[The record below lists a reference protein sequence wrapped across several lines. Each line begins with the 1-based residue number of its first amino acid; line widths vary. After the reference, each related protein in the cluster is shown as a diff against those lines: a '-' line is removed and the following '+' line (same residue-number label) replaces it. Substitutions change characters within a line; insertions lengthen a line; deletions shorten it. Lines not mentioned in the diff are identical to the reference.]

1 MTGIEQAEKR
11 TKIAV
16 IGAGAMGQG
25 IVQVS
30 VQGGLQAYIF
40 DREEG
45 GAEAAKA
52 TIAKRLERLV
62 EKERISQEACKQ
74 AISLMQPVS
83 KLEEIADADFVVEA
97 VFEDLQ
103 VKHDIFK
110 KLENIV
116 SENCILASNTSSIPI
131 ASIASVCRHPSRIAG
146 LHFFNPVPLMKLV
159 EVIVAAATSQKTT
172 DALVAL
178 GKQMTRTPVVVKDSP
193 GFLVN
198 MGGRAF
204 TTEGLAIYQDRVAT
218 PEQVDAIMRD
228 CYGFRMGPFELM
240 DLTGIDVNYPVSQII
255 YNGFMQDARLR
266 TSYTHKAMVD
276 AGRLGRKTGQGWFS
290 YEDGKMVNPP
300 SPDFIP
306 QSQAGPVALASDSPE
321 LISLCKE
328 LGLEISADDGVCPLV
343 AAPIGTDAS
352 ETALQCGADAR
363 RLVCIDPVGNLEK
376 RVVLMM
382 APGGNKSAAEKV
394 AAGIIIG
401 GRAVTLIRDSAG
413 FVGQRLAAMV
423 ANLGCF
429 MADIG
434 LASPNDIDIAMR
446 LGLNYPK
453 GPLELAD
460 HLGADTV
467 FTIMQEMHRI
477 SGDDRYRPSLWL
489 RRHAQLGL
497 SIWEE

>member
-62 EKERISQEACKQ
+62 EKERISQEACQQ

-83 KLEEIADADFVVEA
+83 KLEGIADADFVVEA

-103 VKHDIFK
+103 VKHEIFTR
-110 KLENIV
+110 LENIV
-116 SENCILASNTSSIPI
+116 SESCILASNTSSIPI

-146 LHFFNPVPLMKLV
+146 LHFFNPVPLMQLV

-204 TTEGLAIYQDRVAT
+204 TTEGLAIDQDRVAT
-218 PEQVDAIMRD
+218 PEQIDAIMRD

-306 QSQAGPVALASDSPE
+306 QYQVCPVAVASDSPE

-382 APGGNKSAAEKV
+382 APGGDKSAAEKV

-489 RRHAQLGL
+489 RRHAQLNL
-497 SIWEE
+497 TIWEE

>member
-30 VQGGLQAYIF
+30 VQGGLHAYIF
-40 DREEG
+40 DMKEG

-62 EKERISQEACKQ
+62 EKERISQEACQQ

-83 KLEEIADADFVVEA
+83 KLEAIADADFVVEA

-103 VKHDIFK
+103 VKHDVFT

-116 SENCILASNTSSIPI
+116 SESCILASNTSSIPI

-178 GKQMTRTPVVVKDSP
+178 GTQMTRTPVVVKDSP

-204 TTEGLAIYQDRVAT
+204 TTEGLAIYQDRVAS
-218 PEQVDAIMRD
+218 PEQIDAIMRD
-228 CYGFRMGPFELM
+228 CHGFRMGPFELM

-266 TSYTHKAMVD
+266 TSFLHKAMVD
-276 AGRLGRKTGQGWFS
+276 AGRLGRKTGQGWFT
-290 YEDGKMVNPP
+290 YEEGKMVNAP
-300 SPDFIP
+300 SPDYIP
-306 QSQAGPVALASDSPE
+306 QGSAGPVAVASDSTE
-321 LISLCKE
+321 LAALCTE
-328 LGLEISADDGVCPLV
+328 LGLELVADDGACPLL
-343 AAPIGTDAS
+343 AAPIGTDAT
-352 ETALQCGADAR
+352 ETALKFGVDSR
-363 RLVCIDPVGNLEK
+363 RLVCIDPVGSLEK

-382 APGGNKSAAEKV
+382 APGADSQAADKV
-394 AAGIIIG
+394 AAGIIAN
-401 GRAVTLIRDSAG
+401 GRAATLIRDSAG

-423 ANLGCF
+423 SNLGCF

-434 LASPNDIDIAMR
+434 LASPADIDTAMR

-453 GPLELAD
+453 GPLEIAD
-460 HLGADTV
+460 HLGVDNI

-489 RRHAQLGL
+489 RRHARLGL

>member
-62 EKERISQEACKQ
+62 EKERISQDACQQ

-83 KLEEIADADFVVEA
+83 KLEEIADTDFVVEA

-103 VKHDIFK
+103 VKHDIFT

-116 SENCILASNTSSIPI
+116 SESCILASNTSSIPI

-218 PEQVDAIMRD
+218 PEQIDAIMRD

-276 AGRLGRKTGQGWFS
+276 AGRLGRKTEQGWFS
-290 YEDGKMVNPP
+290 YKDGKMVNPP
-300 SPDFIP
+300 NPDFIP
-306 QSQAGPVALASDSPE
+306 QSQAGPVVLASDSPE

-328 LGLEISADDGVCPLV
+328 LGLEIGDDDGICPLV

-382 APGGNKSAAEKV
+382 APGGDKSAAEKV

-401 GRAVTLIRDSAG
+401 ERAVTLIRDSAG

-434 LASPNDIDIAMR
+434 LASPSDIDVAMR

-460 HLGADTV
+460 HLGGDTV
-467 FTIMQEMHRI
+467 FTIMQEMQRI

>member
-1 MTGIEQAEKR
+1 MTGIEQVEKR

-62 EKERISQEACKQ
+62 EKERISQEACQQ

-83 KLEEIADADFVVEA
+83 KLEGIADADFVVEA

-103 VKHDIFK
+103 VKHEIFT

-116 SENCILASNTSSIPI
+116 SESCILASNTSSIPI

-146 LHFFNPVPLMKLV
+146 LHFFNPVPLMQLV

-204 TTEGLAIYQDRVAT
+204 TTEGLAIDQDRVAT
-218 PEQVDAIMRD
+218 PEQIDAIMRD

-290 YEDGKMVNPP
+290 YEYGKMVNPP

-306 QSQAGPVALASDSPE
+306 QYQVRPVAVASDSPE

-328 LGLEISADDGVCPLV
+328 LGLEIGDDDGACPLV

-382 APGGNKSAAEKV
+382 APGGDKSAAEKV

-489 RRHAQLGL
+489 RRHAQLNL
-497 SIWEE
+497 TIWEE

>member
-62 EKERISQEACKQ
+62 EKERINQEACQQ

-103 VKHDIFK
+103 VKHDIFT

-266 TSYTHKAMVD
+266 TTANHKAMVD
-276 AGRLGRKTGQGWFS
+276 AVRLGRKAGQGWFS

-306 QSQAGPVALASDSPE
+306 QSQAGPVVLASNGPE

-328 LGLEISADDGVCPLV
+328 LGLEIGDDDGICPLV

-382 APGGNKSAAEKV
+382 APGGDKSAAQKV

-413 FVGQRLAAMV
+413 FVGQRIAAMV

-460 HLGADTV
+460 HLGAGTV

-477 SGDDRYRPSLWL
+477 SGDDRYRSSLWL
-489 RRHAQLGL
+489 RRHAQLNL
-497 SIWEE
+497 TIWEE

>member
-16 IGAGAMGQG
+16 VGAGAMGQG

-62 EKERISQEACKQ
+62 EKERISQEACQQ

-83 KLEEIADADFVVEA
+83 KLEAIADADFVVEA

-103 VKHDIFK
+103 IKHDIFT

-116 SENCILASNTSSIPI
+116 SESCILASNTSSIPI

-218 PEQVDAIMRD
+218 PEQIDAIMRD

-255 YNGFMQDARLR
+255 YNGFTQDARLR

-276 AGRLGRKTGQGWFS
+276 AGWLGRKTGQGWFS

-300 SPDFIP
+300 NPDFIP
-306 QSQAGPVALASDSPE
+306 QSQASLIALASDSPE

-328 LGLEISADDGVCPLV
+328 LGLEIGNDDGLCPLV

-363 RLVCIDPVGNLEK
+363 RLVCIDPLGNLEK

-382 APGGNKSAAEKV
+382 APGGDKSAAEKV

-429 MADIG
+429 MAEIG

-489 RRHAQLGL
+489 RRHAQLNL
-497 SIWEE
+497 TIWEE

>member
-16 IGAGAMGQG
+16 VGAGAMGQG

-62 EKERISQEACKQ
+62 EKERISQEACQQ

-83 KLEEIADADFVVEA
+83 KLEAIADADFVVEA

-103 VKHDIFK
+103 IKHDIFT

-116 SENCILASNTSSIPI
+116 SESCILASNTSSIPI

-218 PEQVDAIMRD
+218 PEQIDAIMRD

-266 TSYTHKAMVD
+266 TSYNHKAMVD
-276 AGRLGRKTGQGWFS
+276 AGWLGRKTGQGWFS

-300 SPDFIP
+300 NPDFIP
-306 QSQAGPVALASDSPE
+306 QSQASLIALASDSPE

-328 LGLEISADDGVCPLV
+328 LGLEIGNDDGLCPLV

-363 RLVCIDPVGNLEK
+363 RLVCIDPLGNLEK

-382 APGGNKSAAEKV
+382 APGGDKSAAEKV

-489 RRHAQLGL
+489 RRHAQLNL
-497 SIWEE
+497 TIWEE